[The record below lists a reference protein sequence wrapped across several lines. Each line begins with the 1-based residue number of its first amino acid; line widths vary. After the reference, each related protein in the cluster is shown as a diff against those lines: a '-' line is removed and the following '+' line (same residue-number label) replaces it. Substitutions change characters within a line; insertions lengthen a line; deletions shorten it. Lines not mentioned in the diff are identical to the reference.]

1 MGKFIVW
8 SGRVAAYLLGYPIFE
23 DALSENMKGR

>member
-23 DALSENMKGR
+23 GALPESMEGR